1 MNAPAPMP
9 VLMALQAAL
18 SVALL
23 TVGTERALGGEFN
36 KIQPADPRGEV
47 EIVNVAGAVEVSG
60 WDRSEIQ
67 VDADLGS
74 NVERLEFKRDGQRT
88 YIKVMLRNRGGSAGA
103 TDLIVKIPRD
113 SSLTVNSVS
122 ADQRIVGV
130 RGAQRLQAVSGGIE
144 TDFGPGELELKTVSG
159 NIVARGLRGGKSGS
173 LRATSIS
180 GDMQLDDLGPELD
193 LNTVSGD
200 MSVHLDRLD
209 RGRIKTTNGDLDFT
223 AALGDEVRLD
233 AEAINGD
240 LRFTLRGPISAEF
253 DIETFNGDIDN
264 CFGPEP
270 SRTREYG
277 PGNELRFTQG
287 KGDGRVRIKTL
298 NGAVTVCKR

>member
-23 TVGTERALGGEFN
+23 TVGAERADAGEFN
-36 KIQPADPRGEV
+36 KTQPAEPRGEV
-47 EIVNVAGAVEVSG
+47 EIVNVAGEVEVQG
-60 WDRSEIQ
+60 WERSEIQ
-67 VDADLGS
+67 VEAELG
-74 NVERLEFKRDGQRT
+74 NNIERVDFKRDGQRT
-88 YIKVMLRNRGGSAGA
+88 YIKVMQRNRGGSAGA
-103 TDLIVKIPRD
+103 TDLIVRIPRD
-113 SSLTVNSVS
+113 SSLTVNTVS
-122 ADQRIVGV
+122 ADQRIIGV

-144 TDFGPGELELKTVSG
+144 TDFGPAELELKTVSG
-159 NIVARGLRGGKSGS
+159 SITARGLRGGKSGS
-173 LRATSIS
+173 LRATSVS
-180 GDMQLDDLGPELD
+180 GDMQLDDLGREID

-200 MSVHLDRLD
+200 MNVRLDRLD
-209 RGRIKTTNGDLDFT
+209 RGRIKTTNGDLDIT
-223 AALGDEVRLD
+223 TALGDEVRLD

-240 LRFTLRGPISAEF
+240 LRFNLRGSISAEF
-253 DIETFNGDIDN
+253 DIETFNGDIEN
-264 CFGPEP
+264 CFGPHP

-298 NGAVTVCKR
+298 NGSVTLCKR